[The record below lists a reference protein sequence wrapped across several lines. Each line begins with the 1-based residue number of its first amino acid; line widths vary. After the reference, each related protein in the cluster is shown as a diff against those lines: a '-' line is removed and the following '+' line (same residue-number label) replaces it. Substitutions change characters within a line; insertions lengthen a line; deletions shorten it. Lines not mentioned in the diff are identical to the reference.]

1 MATVEPSAGGGT
13 SGSNRWG
20 KAVYGVLAAVTAA
33 TGLYWLVAAEAW
45 AMQLHGALFLA
56 FGVAAAVFIW
66 RWRDP
71 ATAPDAPPYADA
83 VLKAGAIA
91 SVIWVWLAFWPV

>member
-13 SGSNRWG
+13 SGSNRWE

-33 TGLYWLVAAEAW
+33 AGLYWLIAAEAW

-71 ATAPDAPPYADA
+71 PMPPYRRQRP
-83 VLKAGAIA
+83 
-91 SVIWVWLAFWPV
+91 VI

>member
-1 MATVEPSAGGGT
+1 M
-13 SGSNRWG
+13 
-20 KAVYGVLAAVTAA
+20 LAAVTATA
-33 TGLYWLVAAEAW
+33 GLYWLVAAEAL

-71 ATAPDAPPYADA
+71 GTGVWRMSRQPA
-83 VLKAGAIA
+83 A
-91 SVIWVWLAFWPV
+91 SHC